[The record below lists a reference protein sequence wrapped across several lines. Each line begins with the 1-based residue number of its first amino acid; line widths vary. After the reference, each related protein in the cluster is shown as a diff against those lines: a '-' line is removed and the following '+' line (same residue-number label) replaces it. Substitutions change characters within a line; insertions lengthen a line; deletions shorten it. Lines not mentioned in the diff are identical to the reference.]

1 MLSVV
6 DAPSQLPLIASL
18 VADSEKLFWSGRP
31 VVTTSCS
38 DCDEIVCPLD
48 GSVASAFTRTA
59 VCTLPAWTTARTI
72 PVESVTPESV
82 VSFVPPTSVLSAK
95 FTVRFGSGDPAPSL
109 STNTTIDWDGIGL
122 PAIPMQLGAADTD
135 SSPPSSAEIGRAHV

>member
-1 MLSVV
+1 MWMVV
-6 DAPSQLPLIASL
+6 DAPSQLPVIAIL
-18 VADSEKLFWSGRP
+18 VADSDKLVWSGRP

-82 VSFVPPTSVLSAK
+82 VSFVPPTSVLSEK

-109 STNTTIDWDGIGL
+109 STNTTIDWDKPEERRGGKE
-122 PAIPMQLGAADTD
+122 G
-135 SSPPSSAEIGRAHV
+135 